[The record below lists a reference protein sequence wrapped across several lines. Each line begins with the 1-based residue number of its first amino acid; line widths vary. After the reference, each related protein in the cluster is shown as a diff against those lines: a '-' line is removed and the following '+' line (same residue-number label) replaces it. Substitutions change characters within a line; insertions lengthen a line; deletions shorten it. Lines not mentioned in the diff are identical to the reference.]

1 MTIEDLD
8 KQSSGTR
15 FMQFK
20 SGWIN
25 WKNTQNLIKLP
36 SAIYALTGLTDEL
49 ASARYARFINKRFS
63 ELRAEQF
70 EKILEEAR
78 DLEARWELEEL

>member
-1 MTIEDLD
+1 
-8 KQSSGTR
+8 
-15 FMQFK
+15 MQ
-20 SGWIN
+20 
-25 WKNTQNLIKLP
+25 
-36 SAIYALTGLTDEL
+36 LTGMTDEL
-49 ASARYARFINKRFS
+49 ASARYARLINKRFS